1 MDKKNEM
8 NSVEIVEVT
17 SWSEEVL
24 QDVNKLLRQLT
35 SKHLNFSEK
44 VFKDIL
50 SSDNSTLVIA
60 RDRGQEGKIIG
71 MLSFVTFLVPT
82 GLNFRIED
90 VVVDQKARG
99 RGVGRKLMVFAIE
112 KGKTIGADKIYLTST
127 GTRVAANK
135 LYDSLGFKIKDTNVY
150 RYE

>member
-8 NSVEIVEVT
+8 DSVEIVEVT

-35 SKHLNFSEK
+35 STHLNFSEK

-90 VVVDQKARG
+90 VVVDQRARG

-112 KGKTIGADKIYLTST
+112 KGKTIGADKIDLTST
-127 GTRVAANK
+127 GTRVAANN